1 MLCGDLD
8 GWDGRQVQ
16 EGGDI
21 CIHIADSLP
30 GTIETNNIV
39 KQLYPNKKAW
49 YSLYTMIVIFVVTYL
64 LQLMYGMG

>member
-16 EGGDI
+16 EGGDV
-21 CIHIADSLP
+21 CIPIADSLP
-30 GTIETNNIV
+30 GTTETSNIV

-49 YSLYTMIVIFVVTYL
+49 YSLCTMILTFVVTYL
-64 LQLMYGMG
+64 L